1 MSKKEIYGQIAEGLE
16 LLAAGINALAG
27 IEDIDVPSE
36 CQSLEKAAE
45 VLKREDKKEDGQ
57 SRIKVSLEDI
67 RNVLAGKSQ
76 AGLTSKVKELLES
89 FGANKLSSVKEEDY
103 EKLLEAARKL

>member
-16 LLAAGINALAG
+16 LLALGINALAG
-27 IEDIDVPSE
+27 IEDIDVPSDGK
-36 CQSLEKAAE
+36 SKEKAAE
-45 VLKREDKKEDGQ
+45 VHKKEEAKEDGQ
-57 SRIKVSLEDI
+57 NKIKVSLEDI
-67 RNVLAGKSQ
+67 RNVLAEKSQ

-89 FGANKLSSVKEEDY
+89 FGANKLSYVKEEDY